1 MVKIGIIDF
10 VSTFS
15 KHVEEAVTKAGA
27 QYDVFEH
34 DADIETLKNYDGF
47 IFTGSPDT
55 VYECGKQA
63 DPRIFDLN
71 KPILGICYGHQLI
84 HYMLGGEVRRSNTP
98 EQGNFY
104 FTESRPSALFKDL
117 PKIQQVHMS
126 HFDEVTKM
134 AEGFE
139 NLGSTRRCMIG
150 ATQNVKRKLYTVQ
163 FHPEAQGNDYG
174 IEIYKNFMEI
184 VENEKNH

>member
-15 KHVEEAVTKAGA
+15 KYVEEAVTKAGA

-55 VYECGKQA
+55 VYEGGKQA

-104 FTESRPSALFKDL
+104 FTEIYSRKKRRQRPCKYGRRFPSKKKSRPRYSPARAGSVQAQSISL
-117 PKIQQVHMS
+117 P
-126 HFDEVTKM
+126 
-134 AEGFE
+134 
-139 NLGSTRRCMIG
+139 
-150 ATQNVKRKLYTVQ
+150 
-163 FHPEAQGNDYG
+163 
-174 IEIYKNFMEI
+174 
-184 VENEKNH
+184 

>member
-15 KHVEEAVTKAGA
+15 KNVEETLTKVGA
-27 QYDVFEH
+27 QFDVFKN
-34 DADIETLKNYDGF
+34 DADIEVLKDYDGF

-55 VYECGKQA
+55 VYEGGKQA
-63 DPRIFDLN
+63 DPRIFELN

-84 HYMLGGEVRRSNTP
+84 HYMLGGEVKRSDTP
-98 EQGNFY
+98 EHGNFI
-104 FTESRPSALFKDL
+104 FKESRPSALFKDL
-117 PKIQQVHMS
+117 PKNHQVHMS
-126 HFDEVTKM
+126 HYDEVTKM

-139 NLGSTRRCMIG
+139 NLGSTRTCQIG

-163 FHPEAQGNDYG
+163 FHPEAQGNDCG
-174 IEIYKNFMEI
+174 IDIYRNFMEI